1 MRINEIRA
9 STTVVSKV
17 GRPSLITW
25 KGTPAKVKKHIFSL
39 DEEMGFSR
47 FEKVMYFG
55 QTLIVDCQGRAEKNG
70 CGTSF
75 PVEGL
80 PFLLLNLKLK
90 ERSLERRQPGSEVL

>member
-1 MRINEIRA
+1 MRINEIQGSEA
-9 STTVVSKV
+9 NNLSKV

-47 FEKVMYFG
+47 FEKVEHFG
-55 QTLIVDCQGRAEKNG
+55 QTLNVDCQGGTEENG

-75 PVEGL
+75 PLEGL
-80 PFLLLNLKLK
+80 SFF
-90 ERSLERRQPGSEVL
+90 S